1 MTLKECLMTIDK
13 DTMVYL
19 GSKNGTAYFK
29 IERCGKLIDGLDEL
43 DNALLQRKKNNLTRS
58 IAALERIPSTI
69 GKFIASKAYSE
80 EYKEK
85 KVAFWKHEYNKAKD
99 RIVAFKEE
107 IENWTHVCDREV
119 FDKYERTEDIPG
131 ISIILYGEES
141 GRYWFYREQ
150 FYGKI
155 EEE

>member
-1 MTLKECLMTIDK
+1 MTIDK

-29 IERCGKLIDGLDEL
+29 IDKCGKLIESMDEL
-43 DNALLQRKKNNLTRS
+43 DETLLQRKQNNLAKS
-58 IAALERIPSTI
+58 IADVERIPFTI
-69 GKFIASKAYSE
+69 AKLEGSKAFSN

-85 KVAFWKHEYNKAKD
+85 KTAFWKHEYNKAKD
-99 RIVAFKEE
+99 RISTLKEE
-107 IENWTHVCDREV
+107 LANWTHVYDREV

-131 ISIILYGEES
+131 VSIILYGEES